1 MCWFARRKCTTSP
14 YCRQPSMSACTM
26 SCCISRA
33 LPSRKLPRGPGGNV
47 RFLAPPAFAA
57 MTDPP
62 SLALAAHSYT
72 PRPSRQLIDQC
83 VHVCFYGGAM
93 VTATRGRVAPGP
105 KGRPILGSLPDF
117 QRDIVGTFMQARR
130 EFGDVVHFK
139 GPLEVYLVAHPDH
152 VDKVLHADHRNYR
165 HPDFE
170 INKLK
175 PTFRNGLVT
184 SQGEFW
190 LRQRRLAQP
199 TFHRQKIVTF
209 AHIITPL
216 PSSQ

>member
-1 MCWFARRKCTTSP
+1 
-14 YCRQPSMSACTM
+14 
-26 SCCISRA
+26 
-33 LPSRKLPRGPGGNV
+33 
-47 RFLAPPAFAA
+47 
-57 MTDPP
+57 
-62 SLALAAHSYT
+62 
-72 PRPSRQLIDQC
+72 
-83 VHVCFYGGAM
+83 M
-93 VTATRGRVAPGP
+93 VTTTRGRIAPGP

-152 VDKVLHADHRNYR
+152 VDHVLHADHRNYR

-170 INKLK
+170 IKKLR

-199 TFHRQKIVTF
+199 GFHRQKITKFGEIMTDITSEMLAGWRTYAAQRQVVDIRPIMQRLTLTILAKAMFSVDWSHDAVAVMDAVTVANASTKPRPLPPPWAPF
-209 AHIITPL
+209 PHSVPL
-216 PSSQ
+216 PSPPPFLPKPPARAHP